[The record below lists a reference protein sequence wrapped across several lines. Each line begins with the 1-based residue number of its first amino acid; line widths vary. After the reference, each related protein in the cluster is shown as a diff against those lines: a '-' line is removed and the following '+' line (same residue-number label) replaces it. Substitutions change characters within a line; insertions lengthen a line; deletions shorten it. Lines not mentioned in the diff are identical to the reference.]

1 MAKVVITVPKA
12 RYEQFGVI
20 IPEKW
25 DVTFVPKPYTD
36 EELIQAVKTAD
47 YLLVGSGDRVSKEV
61 INACS
66 NLKLIQTE
74 GVGFDKVDG
83 QAAREKGIYLCN
95 NKGVNARSVAELTI
109 GLILAGLRRIA
120 LADRQFRHDGFITA
134 NTDHLTMGSHELT
147 DKLIG
152 FVGMGDIAKEAAKRL
167 DGWGC
172 RFAYYDVFR
181 LKEDVEK
188 EYHVEYME
196 FDDLVKACDVISMH
210 VPVVPETIGMLGK
223 EQFAAMKKSALVIN
237 TARGEV
243 IDQDALVW
251 ALENDEIYGAA
262 LDVLTPEPIPQDA
275 PIMNMSKKAMD
286 KLTLTP
292 HIGGTS
298 NEAFTTMLIKS
309 LENITRMMDGE
320 EPLHIVN
327 MR

>member
-12 RYEQFGVI
+12 RYEQFGVN

-61 INACS
+61 INAGS

-120 LADRQFRHDGFITA
+120 LADRQFRHDGFIAA

-147 DKLIG
+147 DKLEHISQQRTVNKIG
-152 FVGMGDIAKEAAKRL
+152 
-167 DGWGC
+167 
-172 RFAYYDVFR
+172 
-181 LKEDVEK
+181 
-188 EYHVEYME
+188 
-196 FDDLVKACDVISMH
+196 
-210 VPVVPETIGMLGK
+210 
-223 EQFAAMKKSALVIN
+223 
-237 TARGEV
+237 
-243 IDQDALVW
+243 
-251 ALENDEIYGAA
+251 
-262 LDVLTPEPIPQDA
+262 
-275 PIMNMSKKAMD
+275 
-286 KLTLTP
+286 
-292 HIGGTS
+292 
-298 NEAFTTMLIKS
+298 
-309 LENITRMMDGE
+309 
-320 EPLHIVN
+320 
-327 MR
+327 